1 MPKIMARFGNYR
13 TVSSLIILAA
23 FLLLGLSILR
33 FYLSCPD
40 FVAYLS
46 IIPLIIVCLDVFLEK
61 FSDNEKPARSAE
73 AICLSPT
80 PLGLSPLFWAALS

>member
-33 FYLSCPD
+33 ILFILPRFC
-40 FVAYLS
+40 
-46 IIPLIIVCLDVFLEK
+46 
-61 FSDNEKPARSAE
+61 
-73 AICLSPT
+73 
-80 PLGLSPLFWAALS
+80 GLSVNYPAYYRMS